1 MTGGADEGLFDAR
14 LDAVGATA
22 SFVESFCAHHGIDH
36 KDALRLTLVV
46 EELFL
51 NIVTHGY
58 REAPGHGVRLV
69 LSTDAGDVRLVCE
82 DRAPPY
88 DPRDALAQAPADLDA
103 PLDER
108 GVGGLGQW
116 LVGNLVEVERYER
129 DGAVNRVT
137 LRLRRGQ
144 GA

>member
-1 MTGGADEGLFDAR
+1 MTTGADEGIFDAR

-22 SFVESFCAHHGIDH
+22 SFVASFCTHHGVSRGDM
-36 KDALRLTLVV
+36 LRLTLVV

-51 NIVTHGY
+51 NIVSHGY
-58 REAPGHGVRLV
+58 GESAGGAVRLT
-69 LSTDAGDVRLVCE
+69 LSIDAGSVRLVCE

-88 DPRDALAQAPADLDA
+88 DPREALASAPDDLDA
-103 PLDER
+103 PLEER

-129 DGAVNRVT
+129 DGDVNRVT
-137 LRLRRGQ
+137 LRMARRG
-144 GA
+144 

>member
-1 MTGGADEGLFDAR
+1 MTAEVDEGMFDAR

-22 SFVESFCAHHGIDH
+22 SFVASFCSHHGVSREDM
-36 KDALRLTLVV
+36 LRITLVV

-51 NIVTHGY
+51 NIVAHGY
-58 REAPGHGVRLV
+58 GEVSGGAVRLA
-69 LSTDAGDVRLVCE
+69 LSLDAGGVRLVCE

-88 DPRDALAQAPADLDA
+88 DPRDALATAPGDLEA
-103 PLDER
+103 PIEER

-129 DGAVNRVT
+129 DGDRNRVT
-137 LRLRRGQ
+137 LRLRLRP
-144 GA
+144 